1 MFEIA
6 PFSSFNEF
14 IDLQDFVS
22 VHNRLHKYKTA
33 AKAGGLDLA
42 ELMNMDLLTI

>member
-14 IDLQDFVS
+14 IDLEDFVS
-22 VHNRLHKYKTA
+22 VHNRLHKYKTK
-33 AKAGGLDLA
+33 AKAGVLDLDM
-42 ELMNMDLLTI
+42 LVNMDLLTI